1 MKRRDVLVG
10 IGAGAAGGAVAVDRL
25 LSSDD
30 AEPSTSTTTSTA
42 TATATATS
50 TETAS
55 PTQAETETPTAT
67 RTETAT
73 ATETDTATPT
83 DSPTASPTDSPTPT
97 ATDSPTPTETATPSP
112 TATPAPSEG
121 IEIKAYASS
130 KDETSLTA
138 EVYNQNG
145 YTVALDVVGK
155 WWLNSAPDG
164 PTETYSWAVEIP
176 GYGQTEVSLGINTS
190 ERVAD
195 WEVYAENVQ
204 RV

>member
-10 IGAGAAGGAVAVDRL
+10 IGAGAAGGVVAVDRL

-30 AEPSTSTTTSTA
+30 AEPSTSTTTSTP

-67 RTETAT
+67 RTETRT

-83 DSPTASPTDSPTPT
+83 DSPTPSPTDSPTPT

-121 IEIKAYASS
+121 IEIEAYASS
-130 KDETSLTA
+130 QDETSLTA
-138 EVYNQNG
+138 DVYNQNG
-145 YTVALDVVGK
+145 YTVALDVVG
-155 WWLNSAPDG
+155 WWRFTDADG
-164 PTETYSWAVEIP
+164 PTDTYSWSVEIP
-176 GYGQTEVSLGINTS
+176 GYGQDEVSLGTNS
-190 ERVAD
+190 DKRVYD
-195 WEVYAENVQ
+195 WEVYAENVR